1 LTDVSNYF
9 EERKIKLSVNVYI
22 KIARNLG
29 TTFEILVA
37 TFWIFGN
44 FLATFWHSSE
54 QLSSIL
60 RAQSG

>member
-1 LTDVSNYF
+1 
-9 EERKIKLSVNVYI
+9 
-22 KIARNLG
+22 
-29 TTFEILVA
+29 LVA

-60 RAQSG
+60 RAQSGQA